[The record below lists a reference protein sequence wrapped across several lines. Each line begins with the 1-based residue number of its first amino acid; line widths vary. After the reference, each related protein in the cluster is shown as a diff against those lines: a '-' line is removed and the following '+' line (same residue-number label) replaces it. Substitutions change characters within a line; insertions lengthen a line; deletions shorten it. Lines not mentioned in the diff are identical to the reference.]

1 MHRRTLRD
9 RGTDRSDQDFDE
21 TESVFCGDLKMG
33 ETFRL
38 RRGGN
43 RKGVMFRI
51 LRDIAP
57 FLSLK
62 RLVAGIGRMSIF
74 EERQEKRGRRCCWE
88 MGVGCTDGCEGA
100 AWGKEGFTIRLFWN
114 GRGGRMKGGVHLLQ
128 R

>member
-1 MHRRTLRD
+1 M
-9 RGTDRSDQDFDE
+9 
-21 TESVFCGDLKMG
+21 
-33 ETFRL
+33 

-74 EERQEKRGRRCCWE
+74 EERQEERGRRCCWE
-88 MGVGCTDGCEGA
+88 MGVGCTEGVWEGCLGERGLYYPVVLEWERGPDERRGA
-100 AWGKEGFTIRLFWN
+100 PFAKVRIGSG
-114 GRGGRMKGGVHLLQ
+114 
-128 R
+128 